1 MEITEKQLTEELVI
15 TPEAMQ
21 EALADMDKQ
30 LTAEKGFD
38 LLFEIVQQSQKG
50 KQGKIEGIAAI
61 KLSREPIPLA
71 KLCWIARQAFIMG
84 FAHGLDL
91 YNEVVKGFIA
101 DFSGGY
107 GNLTVFFY
115 RLLSGKNELLRGHI
129 CYV

>member
-38 LLFEIVQQSQKG
+38 LLFEIVQQSQKDIEEQKAEHGG
-50 KQGKIEGIAAI
+50 K
-61 KLSREPIPLA
+61 EPIPLA

-84 FAHGLDL
+84 FAQGLDL

-101 DFSGGY
+101 DFSGGGY

>member
-15 TPEAMQ
+15 TPEVMQ

-30 LTAEKGFD
+30 LTHEKAFDILFGIVEESEKDIAEHKAEYG
-38 LLFEIVQQSQKG
+38 G
-50 KQGKIEGIAAI
+50 K
-61 KLSREPIPLA
+61 EPIPLA

-101 DFSGGY
+101 DFSGG
-107 GNLTVFFY
+107 GGTKPN
-115 RLLSGKNELLRGHI
+115 RILLQAFKWQK
-129 CYV
+129 